1 MIQFQEKTGLFSMS
15 DMAKEFYEKWVSDE
29 SIKYINESMRSI
41 RKVESDCKLLHKC
54 STNGTLTKT
63 SINGY
68 VFDKL
73 HRNDELFQYIVYL
86 PSLKMTHRITTTENL
101 ENLSQYNFKIYIF
114 MDEIRLKQK
123 IRLLLVK
130 NN

>member
-1 MIQFQEKTGLFSMS
+1 
-15 DMAKEFYEKWVSDE
+15 
-29 SIKYINESMRSI
+29 MRSI

-73 HRNDELFQYIVYL
+73 HRNDELFQYIVVA
-86 PSLKMTHRITTTENL
+86 KFKNDTTN
-101 ENLSQYNFKIYIF
+101 NNKKFRKSSQYNFKIYISWTKY
-114 MDEIRLKQK
+114 D
-123 IRLLLVK
+123 
-130 NN
+130 